1 VIGFRQQMKDLRRLL
16 EFVDSEK
23 KGGEEIDR

>member
-16 EFVDSEK
+16 EFADSEK